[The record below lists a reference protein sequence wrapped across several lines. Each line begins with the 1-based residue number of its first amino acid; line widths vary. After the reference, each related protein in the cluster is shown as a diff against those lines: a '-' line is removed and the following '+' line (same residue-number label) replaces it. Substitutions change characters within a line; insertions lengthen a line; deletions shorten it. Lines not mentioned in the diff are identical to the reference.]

1 MDTELTTVENSNG
14 ERQIIQVIREPI
26 EGSVAIAAAKEENT
40 IYEFGQPQY
49 IAIPNNALSNIQVN
63 DKMKVL
69 PCKVTNIA
77 Q

>member
-26 EGSVAIAAAKEENT
+26 EGGVAITAAKEENT

-63 DKMKVL
+63 NKIKVQL
-69 PCKVTNIA
+69 VEV
-77 Q
+77 